1 MIQGPNDRSAQSGRT
16 AQSDRTMRRIVVRGR
31 VQGVGFRAFV
41 EDAAILNG
49 VEGWARNRR
58 DGTVEAVL
66 AGPAEQVA
74 RVMEACRRGP
84 DSADVQAVDE
94 YPAVQKDVDQRRPGD
109 LFTVLPTA

>member
-1 MIQGPNDRSAQSGRT
+1 MNQSAGASDTPMR
-16 AQSDRTMRRIVVRGR
+16 SDRIMRRIIVRGR

-41 EDAAILNG
+41 EDAAILRG

-58 DGTVEAVL
+58 DGSVEAVL
-66 AGPAEQVA
+66 AGPVEQVGA
-74 RVMEACRRGP
+74 VIEACRQGP

-94 YPAVQKDVDQRRPGD
+94 YPALQKDVDQRRPGD

>member
-1 MIQGPNDRSAQSGRT
+1 M
-16 AQSDRTMRRIVVRGR
+16 
-31 VQGVGFRAFV
+31 
-41 EDAAILNG
+41 EDTAILHG

-74 RVMEACRRGP
+74 MVIEACRQGP

-94 YPAVQKDVDQRRPGD
+94 YPANQKDVDQRRPGD
-109 LFTVLPTA
+109 LFSVLPTA